1 MSFLIECRNM
11 NLFNLFSFKMLPY
24 LYVLFDLIPYINF
37 SLSQYLKAEIYRYLI
52 GWFGEYYVNSSELV

>member
-1 MSFLIECRNM
+1 
-11 NLFNLFSFKMLPY
+11 MLPY